1 MTLKEKRIE
10 SGYTQSELSE
20 KTGISLR
27 SLQHMERNY
36 RLPDK
41 AQLETLCK
49 LAIALDCP
57 IDEFI
62 VNDDLRKL
70 YCKAKTL

>member
-1 MTLKEKRIE
+1 M
-10 SGYTQSELSE
+10 
-20 KTGISLR
+20 SLR
-27 SLQHMERNY
+27 TLQHLERNY

-49 LAIALDCP
+49 LAIALNCP

-62 VNDDLRKL
+62 VNDDLREL
-70 YCKAKTL
+70 YQKAKAL

>member
-20 KTGISLR
+20 KAGMSLR
-27 SLQHMERNY
+27 TLQHFERNY

-49 LAIALDCP
+49 LAIVLNCP
-57 IDEFI
+57 IDDLI
-62 VNDDLRKL
+62 VNDDLREL
-70 YCKAKTL
+70 YRKAKTL

>member
-1 MTLKEKRIE
+1 MSLKTKRVE
-10 SGYTQSELSE
+10 AGYTQSKLSKE
-20 KTGISLR
+20 VGMSLR
-27 SLQHMERNY
+27 TLQHLERNY

-49 LAIALDCP
+49 LAIALNCP

-70 YCKAKTL
+70 YQKAKAL